1 MDITF
6 LLSFIKRSIGI
17 QGLRI
22 QLLDSYLILI
32 DDDVSFKVDG
42 LFSFIIRFTNFYH
55 PCITQIKILFVLLV
69 IK

>member
-6 LLSFIKRSIGI
+6 LLSFIKRSKDI

-32 DDDVSFKVDG
+32 DDDVSCKVDG
-42 LFSFIIRFTNFYH
+42 LNHNKNESFLFIIRITNFYH
-55 PCITQIKILFVLLV
+55 PCIK
-69 IK
+69 